1 MSQTFSTNFRQ
12 NIIRF
17 TWTWVTLLLFVG
29 IISLFS
35 IWSMNRAYHQASQ
48 HATAILQL
56 NNHILSARIDF
67 KIQVQ
72 EWKNILLRGKQAED
86 RLHYQDLFQQ
96 QINKVQQS
104 LSSASQ
110 QCAELQLNT
119 ACKNIDTVLKEHQQ
133 LVLRYHQQLAHASFA
148 DYQGIHQ
155 LDQSVRG
162 IDRQLDSEMDR
173 LNNQFNELQ
182 AAQSVATTKSLDQRY
197 HNLRQ
202 FSLIVMSLAL
212 VITTFSLYRLLRNM
226 RQ

>member
-1 MSQTFSTNFRQ
+1 MNQTFSANFRQ

-29 IISLFS
+29 IVSLFS

-72 EWKNILLRGKQAED
+72 EWKNILLRGKQPED

-104 LSSASQ
+104 LSNAIQ
-110 QCAELQLNT
+110 QCAKLQLNT
-119 ACKNIDTVLKEHQQ
+119 TCSNIQTIFSEHQQ
-133 LVLRYHQQLAHASFA
+133 LALRYHKQLAHASFD
-148 DYQGIHQ
+148 DYQDIHQ

-162 IDRQLDSEMDR
+162 IDRQLDSELDS
-173 LNNQFNELQ
+173 LSNQFNQLQ
-182 AAQSVATTKSLDQRY
+182 STQSVATTNSLDQRY
-197 HNLRQ
+197 QNLRQ

-212 VITTFSLYRLLRNM
+212 VITTLSLYRLLRNM